1 VPADDES
8 KAQRQGR
15 IWRRVWIGLA
25 ICVGLLIIFH
35 RPILLAIGR
44 QIAFRYA
51 AKENLKI
58 NFVLEGN
65 PFTRLTA
72 RNFHA
77 FPTGPSAIESI
88 DIDQLHVDYD
98 LFGFWRHGISRL
110 FDNVEAR
117 SARIVFNPSKS
128 PLRTRPP
135 KPHLKLPKFFP
146 ERVRVTDATLIVRNQ
161 PEDFVAEGI
170 GLELDP
176 RHPGELRIATLQLP
190 SGDNWSGVSGHTS
203 YTNKNLIVRD
213 VLLSDQDQIHL
224 LNVDASR
231 IDANALGINLNCTV
245 GGGQLSAS
253 AAFTETQSSLNA
265 KLDVAAEKVASESLN
280 KFLIFPENYVSG
292 EIEHLALDGSGII
305 DQPRTWS
312 GNLTLR
318 MSDVRR
324 PQLNLGRAVIEIS
337 AEQGRGI
344 LRSADI
350 VQDTNELHLRGGIEL
365 PSRIEDFGRAPAN
378 LEISGSAP
386 DLERLTAGTL
396 VGLTGSAQFTG
407 RIDIVN
413 ATIHAT
419 LGVTAASVGF
429 EDGIVDKL
437 NCTLRASKGVA
448 RGDNKRPWFADLR
461 TAMEFNLTGIRYRDY
476 AVDSAEGSLNSS
488 DDVLGLDRLNLRR
501 RQNELNAHGRYLL
514 PAEVSKFSS
523 QPAAM
528 DIALNAPDAGDFW
541 VADSPNKIS
550 GPLQS
555 QAQIQWKQETANGQM
570 WVSGS
575 NLSMR
580 DLVFRQLSTQCS
592 VSNNV
597 IYLNDCTAVLNDA
610 DFVNATG
617 TFNLRAPHRYSGRI
631 SASVANLST
640 FQPLLRA
647 SGNQNELAGSVRLD
661 WEGSGNAE
669 TFKDSGALKFELQKG
684 RYGNLQS
691 LQANIDASYSPE
703 GFDIPIMFFAS
714 SNMDFHAIAQ
724 AKGDTLE
731 IDKIQLDQVGT
742 DRRAVRGGAL
752 GERALP
758 QQRTNYASGY
768 VSIPFVWRNLGTKSA
783 VIPSAGKV
791 SATFQ
796 SENLDLKKLFDDLG
810 IKPAMSGIMNAK
822 LDAQGTVAD
831 LNARLDAEVRDL
843 RDEQWPKMEPATFEL
858 SAQAA
863 QDRLTITGKLQ
874 QARIQPAE
882 INASMPFDIPKIVRA
897 RKVPDDTPITAKAH
911 VPRTSV
917 NFVRQF
923 VPELEQLDGDLGL
936 DVDVTGTIGHPVL
949 SGAGDMTV
957 NLARFT
963 NATLPA
969 LSSFNAR
976 VTFRENALT
985 LDRFTGD
992 LAGGRFT
999 MGGRIT
1005 FPKLTAPTLDLQLKG
1020 DSVLLAR
1027 NDTLTARANADLKI
1041 TGPFAAATVTGNVA
1055 MTDSH
1060 VLKNIDLIPIGLPGR
1075 PAPQPPTQRPEF
1087 FSFPNP
1093 PLRDWKFDVAI
1104 KTKDPVLIRGN
1115 LATGGATG
1123 DLKLTG
1129 TGVRPALQGVV
1140 QMQNVEATLPFSRL
1154 EVSRGSLTFSPDDS
1168 MNPKIDLQGTSVIR
1182 DYTVRVYVYGTLL
1195 SPEAIFTS
1203 EPPLAQ
1209 EEIISLISTGA
1220 TRQELSTG
1228 NVLAGRA
1235 GMLLVQQLYRK
1246 IVKKGEPTESNTVFN
1261 RLDLDL
1267 GTVDPRTGQQQAT
1280 VRFKIDNHF
1289 VLTGDVGVHGDFRGK
1304 LKYLIRFR

>member
-1 VPADDES
+1 MPADDES
-8 KAQRQGR
+8 KAQRHGR

-44 QIAFRYA
+44 QIALRYA

-58 NFVLEGN
+58 DFVVEGN

-146 ERVRVTDATLIVRNQ
+146 ERVRLTDTTVVVRNQ
-161 PEDFVAEGI
+161 PDDFVAEGI
-170 GLELDP
+170 DLELDP

-190 SGDNWSGVSGHTS
+190 SGDTWSGVSGHTS

-224 LNVDASR
+224 LNIDASR
-231 IDANALGINLNCTV
+231 IDADALGINLNCTV
-245 GGGQLSAS
+245 GGGQLSAY
-253 AAFTETQSSLNA
+253 AASTETQSSLNA
-265 KLDVAAEKVASESLN
+265 KLNVAAEKVSWESLN
-280 KFLIFPENYVSG
+280 KFLLFPENFLSG
-292 EIEHLALDGSGII
+292 EIEHLTVDGSGIV

-312 GNLTLR
+312 GNLSLR
-318 MSDVRR
+318 MSDVHR
-324 PQLNLGRAVIEIS
+324 PELNLGRAVVEIS

-344 LRSADI
+344 LRSAEI
-350 VQDTNELHLRGGIEL
+350 VQDMNEFHLRGGIEL
-365 PSRIEDFGRAPAN
+365 PSRIEDFGRTPAN

-386 DLERLTAGTL
+386 DLERLTAGTPL
-396 VGLTGSAQFTG
+396 GLTGSAQFTG

-413 ATIHAT
+413 ATIQAT
-419 LGVTAASVGF
+419 LGVTADSVGF

-448 RGDNKRPWFADLR
+448 GGDNKRPWFAELR

-476 AVDSAEGSLNSS
+476 IVDSAEGSLNSS

-523 QPAAM
+523 QPATV
-528 DIALNAPDAGDFW
+528 DVALNAPEAGDFW
-541 VADSPNKIS
+541 IADSPNRVS
-550 GPLQS
+550 GPSQL
-555 QAQIQWKQETANGQM
+555 QAQIQWKQETASGQM

-575 NLSMR
+575 NLRMR

-592 VSNNV
+592 ISNNV
-597 IYLNDCTAVLNDA
+597 IYLNDCSAILNET
-610 DFVNATG
+610 DFINATG
-617 TFNLRAPHRYSGRI
+617 TFNLRPPHRYSGRI

-640 FQPLLRA
+640 LQPLLRA
-647 SGNQNELAGSVRLD
+647 AGNQNELTGSVRLD
-661 WEGSGNAE
+661 WEGEGQAVTASQPSSLKSTPNAFGVAPWKNSG
-669 TFKDSGALKFELQKG
+669 KLKLVLEKG

-691 LQANIDASYSPE
+691 LQANVDASYSPE
-703 GFDIPIMFFAS
+703 GLDIPIMFFAS

-731 IDKIQLDQVGT
+731 IDKIQLDQG
-742 DRRAVRGGAL
+742 RARF
-752 GERALP
+752 
-758 QQRTNYASGY
+758 ASGY

-783 VIPSAGKV
+783 VIPSSGKV

-831 LNARLDAEVRDL
+831 LNARMDVQVRDL
-843 RDEQWPKMEPATFEL
+843 RNEQWPKMEPATFEL
-858 SAQAA
+858 SAQVA
-863 QDRLTITGKLQ
+863 QDRLTVAGKLQ
-874 QARIQPAE
+874 QPRIQPAE
-882 INASMPFDIPKIVRA
+882 INASMPFDIPKITHA
-897 RKVPDDTPITAKAH
+897 RKVPDDTPITAKAR

-936 DVDVTGTIGHPVL
+936 DVDVSGTVGRPVL

-957 NLARFT
+957 NVARFT
-963 NATLPA
+963 NATIPA
-969 LSSFNAR
+969 LRSFNAR
-976 VTFRENALT
+976 FTFRENALT
-985 LDRFTGD
+985 LDRFAGD

-1020 DSVLLAR
+1020 DSMLLAR

-1041 TGPFAAATVTGNVA
+1041 TGPFAAAAVTGNVA

-1075 PAPQPPTQRPEF
+1075 PAPQAPTERPDF

-1104 KTKDPVLIRGN
+1104 KTKNPVLIRGN

-1129 TGVRPALQGVV
+1129 TGLRPALHGVV
-1140 QMQNVEATLPFSRL
+1140 QMQDVEATLPFSRL
-1154 EVSRGSLTFSPDDS
+1154 EVSRGSLTFSPEDS
-1168 MNPKIDLQGTSVIR
+1168 MNPTIDLQGTSVIR

-1235 GMLLVQQLYRK
+1235 AMLLVQQLYRK

-1280 VRFKIDNHF
+1280 VRFKIDDHF